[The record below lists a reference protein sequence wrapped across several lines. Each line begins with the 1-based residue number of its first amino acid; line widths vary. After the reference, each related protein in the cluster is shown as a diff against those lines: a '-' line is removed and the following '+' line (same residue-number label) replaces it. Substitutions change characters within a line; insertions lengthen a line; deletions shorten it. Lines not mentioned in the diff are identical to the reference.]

1 LFQSPITHRTS
12 GIDKSVR
19 MALGNGFFAIGFGM
33 FGFVDVLPLFF
44 LAQATW
50 TVGEMLTVPVAQTL
64 VADFTPE
71 VMRRRYMGVYGVAY
85 AIAYGLD
92 PLLGGML
99 MDGIGGRYIWYAA
112 IVLDG
117 LVLLGFL
124 ALRGVFKRRAG
135 PI

>member
-1 LFQSPITHRTS
+1 
-12 GIDKSVR
+12 
-19 MALGNGFFAIGFGM
+19 
-33 FGFVDVLPLFF
+33 
-44 LAQATW
+44 
-50 TVGEMLTVPVAQTL
+50 
-64 VADFTPE
+64 
-71 VMRRRYMGVYGVAY
+71 MRRRYMGVYGVAY